1 LIDLRTD
8 ALSRPTDEMWAA
20 MRAAEVGWAYLGED
34 PSVNELERLGA
45 GLLGKEAAVLAPTC
59 TAANLLA
66 LMTLGTR
73 GTQVILDPSAHTA
86 TSEARGYETVCGL
99 RAGFVEARAGCPD
112 PGAVE
117 ETILAARKAGLV
129 TTVLCLENTHN
140 NAGGVAVAPERTVAL
155 AALAHRHGASV
166 HLDGARLLNAAVA
179 LGVPATRLTEDVD
192 TVSLSL
198 GKGLSAPCGA
208 LLAGPR
214 ALIDR
219 ARVNLR
225 VIGAASLH
233 KAGIFAAAGI
243 VALKSMIDRL
253 ADDNRRARQLGTGLA
268 ALPGLHVDLDTVQTN
283 IVLADTTGPAADALL
298 GRLATRGVLGFRRS
312 DTRIRFVTHRLI
324 GDAEVSRA
332 IAAVAESL

>member
-1 LIDLRTD
+1 MIDLRTD

-45 GLLGKEAAVLAPTC
+45 GLLGKEAAVLVPTC

-73 GTQVILDPSAHTA
+73 GTQVILDPAAHTA
-86 TSEARGYETVCGL
+86 TSEARGYEAICGL

-112 PGAVE
+112 PGEVE
-117 ETILAARKAGLV
+117 ETILAAKKAGLA

-140 NAGGVAVAPERTVAL
+140 NAGGVAVAPERT
-155 AALAHRHGASV
+155 AALGLLARRHGVSI
-166 HLDGARLLNAAVA
+166 HLDGARLLNAAAA
-179 LGVPATRLTEDVD
+179 LGVPATRLTENVD

-208 LLAGPR
+208 LLAGPQ
-214 ALIDR
+214 ALIAR
-219 ARVNLR
+219 ARVNIR

-243 VALKSMIDRL
+243 VALGSMVDRL

-268 ALPGLHVDLDTVQTN
+268 ALPGLLVDLVTVQTN
-283 IVLADTTGPAADALL
+283 IVLLDTAGPVADALL

-324 GDAEVSRA
+324 GDDEVSRA
-332 IAAVAESL
+332 IAAVAASL

>member
-1 LIDLRTD
+1 
-8 ALSRPTDEMWAA
+8 
-20 MRAAEVGWAYLGED
+20 V
-34 PSVNELERLGA
+34 
-45 GLLGKEAAVLAPTC
+45 
-59 TAANLLA
+59 
-66 LMTLGTR
+66 
-73 GTQVILDPSAHTA
+73 
-86 TSEARGYETVCGL
+86 
-99 RAGFVEARAGCPD
+99 
-112 PGAVE
+112 
-117 ETILAARKAGLV
+117 ARKAGVV

-140 NAGGVAVAPERTVAL
+140 NAGGVAVLPERMAAL
-155 AALAHRHGASV
+155 GALAHRHGVSV
-166 HLDGARLLNAAVA
+166 HLDGARLLNAAAA

-208 LLAGPR
+208 LLAGAR
-214 ALIDR
+214 AVIDR

-243 VALKSMIDRL
+243 VALKSMVYRL

-268 ALPGLHVDLDTVQTN
+268 ALSGIHVDLDTVQTN
-283 IVLADTTGPAADALL
+283 IVLVDTVGPAADALL
-298 GRLATRGVLGFRRS
+298 ARLATRGVLGFRRS

-332 IAAVAESL
+332 IAAVAASL

>member
-1 LIDLRTD
+1 MIDLRTD

-45 GLLGKEAAVLAPTC
+45 GLLGKEAAVLVPTC

-112 PGAVE
+112 LGAVE
-117 ETILAARKAGLV
+117 ETILAAGKAGLV

-140 NAGGVAVAPERTVAL
+140 NAGGVAVKPERTVAL

-179 LGVPATRLTEDVD
+179 LGVPAARLTEDVD

-214 ALIDR
+214 AVIDR

-283 IVLADTTGPAADALL
+283 IVLADTAGPAADALL

-324 GDAEVSRA
+324 GDEEVSRA

>member
-99 RAGFVEARAGCPD
+99 RAGFVHSRAGCPD

-140 NAGGVAVAPERTVAL
+140 NAGGVAVRPERTVAL
-155 AALAHRHGASV
+155 ASLAHRHGASV
-166 HLDGARLLNAAVA
+166 HLDGARLFNAAVA
-179 LGVPATRLTEDVD
+179 LGVPAARLTEDVD

-198 GKGLSAPCGA
+198 GKGLSAPGGA

-214 ALIDR
+214 AVIDR

-253 ADDNRRARQLGTGLA
+253 ADDNRRARTLATGLA
-268 ALPGLHVDLDTVQTN
+268 SLPGLHVDLATVQTN
-283 IVLADTTGPAADALL
+283 IVLVDTPGPAADALL
-298 GRLATRGVLGFRRS
+298 ERLAARGVLGFRRS

>member
-1 LIDLRTD
+1 
-8 ALSRPTDEMWAA
+8 

-99 RAGFVEARAGCPD
+99 RAGFVEARAGSPD

-140 NAGGVAVAPERTVAL
+140 NAGGVAVRPERTVAL
-155 AALAHRHGASV
+155 ASLAHRHGASV

-179 LGVPATRLTEDVD
+179 LGVPAARLTEDVD

-214 ALIDR
+214 PVIDR

-268 ALPGLHVDLDTVQTN
+268 ALPGLHVDLETVQTN
-283 IVLADTTGPAADALL
+283 IVLAETTGPAADALL

-332 IAAVAESL
+332 IAVVAESL